1 MGVKMKFRKLFAILM
16 CVFAVSSIHAQKVNL
31 KIGSVAPDNS
41 PWAIEQK
48 KIAQEWAKLTNG
60 QVNLTFM
67 SASAL
72 GGEAGVIQK
81 MRVARPGQKAPLDG
95 GIFTNIGVYE
105 LAPKSNILTLCV
117 PFMFRDQEELTLVLE
132 ETQNEINAAI
142 DEQGF
147 ILLGW
152 FNVGWAY
159 FFTKEEVRTPT
170 QLKNVSLSVGGITSP
185 ELGRAFQHAGYKTDD
200 VSNEKILSSLKSN
213 NGCGGLYTIPMYAYA
228 AQYSKHAKYVLG
240 LPICPVMGGF
250 VVNKNV
256 WASIP
261 ENHKE
266 VIMANIREAE
276 QKFIEIQQSNDNN
289 YLSKIEAEGGFITRL
304 TDAEKAVFEEDLY
317 NDAIRMGESK
327 ETNVINFDFFKRI
340 DAILQKHRGQ

>member
-1 MGVKMKFRKLFAILM
+1 MNFKRLFVVLM
-16 CVFAVSSIHAQKVNL
+16 CLLAFSSLYAQKFNL
-31 KIGSVAPDNS
+31 KFGSVAPDNS

-48 KIAQEWAKLTNG
+48 KIAQEWAKATNG
-60 QVNLTFM
+60 TINVNFM
-67 SASAL
+67 TATAL

-95 GIFTNIGVYE
+95 GIFTNIGIYE
-105 LAPKSNILTLCV
+105 LAPETNILTLCV
-117 PFMFRDQEELTLVLE
+117 PFMFRDQEELSLVLKE
-132 ETQNEINAAI
+132 SQDEINAAI
-142 DEQGF
+142 EEQGF
-147 ILLGW
+147 VLLGW

-159 FFTKEEVRTPT
+159 FFTKEEVRNPT

-228 AQYSKHAKYVLG
+228 AQYTKHAKYVLG
-240 LPICPVMGGF
+240 MPICPVMSGF
-250 VVNKNV
+250 VINKNV

-261 ENHKE
+261 DNYKE
-266 VIMANIREAE
+266 LIMANIREAE
-276 QKFIEIQQSNDNN
+276 KKFIEIQQENDNN
-289 YLSKIEAEGGFITRL
+289 YLTKIQAEGGTIVQL
-304 TDAEKAVFEEDLY
+304 TQAEKDVFQADLY
-317 NDAIRMGESK
+317 NDAIKMGESK
-327 ETNVINFDFFKRI
+327 ETTVINYDFFKRI

>member
-1 MGVKMKFRKLFAILM
+1 MNFKRLFVVLM
-16 CVFAVSSIHAQKVNL
+16 CLLAFSSLYAQKFNL

-48 KIAQEWAKLTNG
+48 KIAQEWAKATNG
-60 QVNLTFM
+60 TINVNFM
-67 SASAL
+67 TAIAL

-95 GIFTNIGVYE
+95 GIFTNIGIYE
-105 LAPKSNILTLCV
+105 LAPETNILTLCV
-117 PFMFRDQEELTLVLE
+117 PFMFRDQEELSLVLKE
-132 ETQNEINAAI
+132 SQDEINAAI
-142 DEQGF
+142 EEQGF
-147 ILLGW
+147 VLLGW

-159 FFTKEEVRTPT
+159 FFTKEEVRNPT

-228 AQYSKHAKYVLG
+228 AQYSKHASYVLG
-240 LPICPVMGGF
+240 MPICPVMSGF
-250 VVNKNV
+250 VINKNV

-261 ENHKE
+261 DNYKE

-276 QKFIEIQQSNDNN
+276 KKFIEIQQENDNN
-289 YLSKIEAEGGFITRL
+289 YLSKIQAEGGTIVQL
-304 TDAEKAVFEEDLY
+304 TQAEKDVFQADLY
-317 NDAIRMGESK
+317 NDAIKMGESK
-327 ETNVINFDFFKRI
+327 ETTVINYDFFKRI

>member
-1 MGVKMKFRKLFAILM
+1 MNFKRLFVVLM
-16 CVFAVSSIHAQKVNL
+16 CLLAFTSIYAQKINL

-48 KIAQEWAKLTNG
+48 KIAQEWAKATNG
-60 QVNLTFM
+60 TINVNFM
-67 SASAL
+67 TATAL

-95 GIFTNIGVYE
+95 GIFTNIGIYE
-105 LAPKSNILTLCV
+105 LAPETNILTLCV
-117 PFMFRDQEELTLVLE
+117 PFMFRDQEELSLVLKE
-132 ETQNEINAAI
+132 SQDEINAAI
-142 DEQGF
+142 EEQGF
-147 ILLGW
+147 VLLGW

-228 AQYSKHAKYVLG
+228 AQYTKHATYVLG
-240 LPICPVMGGF
+240 MPICPVMGGF
-250 VVNKNV
+250 VINKNI

-261 ENHKE
+261 DNYKE

-276 QKFIEIQQSNDNN
+276 KKFIEIQQENDNN
-289 YLSKIEAEGGFITRL
+289 YLAKIEAEGGTIVQL
-304 TDAEKAVFEEDLY
+304 TQAEKDVFQADLY
-317 NDAIRMGESK
+317 NDAIKMGESK
-327 ETNVINFDFFKRI
+327 ETTVINFDFFKRI
-340 DAILQKHRGQ
+340 DAILQNHRGQ

>member
-1 MGVKMKFRKLFAILM
+1 MKFKRLVVALM
-16 CVFAVSSIHAQKVNL
+16 CLLAFSSIYAQKINL

-48 KIAQEWAKLTNG
+48 KIAQEWAKSTNG
-60 QVNLTFM
+60 AVNVTFM
-67 SASAL
+67 TATAL

-95 GIFTNIGVYE
+95 GIFTNIGIYA
-105 LAPKSNILTLCV
+105 LAPETNILTLCI
-117 PFMFRDQEELTLVLE
+117 PFMFRDQEELSLVLKE
-132 ETQNEINAAI
+132 SQNEINAAI
-142 DEQGF
+142 EEQGF
-147 ILLGW
+147 VLLGW

-200 VSNEKILSSLKSN
+200 VPNEKILSSLKSN
-213 NGCGGLYTIPMYAYA
+213 SGCGGLYTIPMYAYA
-228 AQYSKHAKYVLG
+228 AQYSKHASYVLG
-240 LPICPVMGGF
+240 MPICPVMSGF

-261 ENHKE
+261 DNYKE

-276 QKFIEIQQSNDNN
+276 KKFIEIQQENDNN
-289 YLSKIEAEGGFITRL
+289 YLTKIKAEGGTVVEL
-304 TDAEKAVFEEDLY
+304 TQAEKDVFQQDLY
-317 NDAIRMGESK
+317 NDAIKMGESK
-327 ETNVINFDFFKRI
+327 ETTVINFDFFKRI

>member
-1 MGVKMKFRKLFAILM
+1 MKLRKLFAVLM
-16 CVFAVSSIHAQKVNL
+16 CFFAVSSIYAQRVNL

-48 KIAQEWAKLTNG
+48 KIAQEWLKLTNG
-60 QVNLTFM
+60 QVNVTFM
-67 SASAL
+67 PSSAL

-105 LAPKSNILTLCV
+105 LAPKSNILTLCI
-117 PFMFRDQEELTLVLE
+117 PFMFRNQDEVTHVLQQ
-132 ETQNEINAAI
+132 TQNEINSAI
-142 DEQGF
+142 EEQGF
-147 ILLGW
+147 VLLGW

-159 FFTKEEVRTPT
+159 FFTKNEVRTPE

-200 VSNEKILSSLKSN
+200 VPNEKILSSLKSN

-240 LPICPVMGGF
+240 MPICPIMGGF

-261 ENHKE
+261 EKNRE

-276 QKFIEIQQSNDNN
+276 KKFIEIQQENDNN
-289 YLSKIEAEGGFITRL
+289 YLEKIESEGGFITEL
-304 TDAEKAVFEEDLY
+304 TQEERDFFEKDLY
-317 NDAIRMGESK
+317 NDAVKMGESK
-327 ETNVINFDFFKRI
+327 ETSVINYDFFKQI
-340 DAILQKHRGQ
+340 DSILKEYRGQ

>member
-1 MGVKMKFRKLFAILM
+1 MNFKRLFVVLM
-16 CVFAVSSIHAQKVNL
+16 CLLAFTSIYAQKINL

-48 KIAQEWAKLTNG
+48 KIAQEWAKATNG
-60 QVNLTFM
+60 TVNMTFM
-67 SASAL
+67 TATAL

-95 GIFTNIGVYE
+95 GIFTNIGIYE
-105 LAPKSNILTLCV
+105 LAPETNILTLCV
-117 PFMFRDQEELTLVLE
+117 PFMFRDQEELSLVLKE
-132 ETQNEINAAI
+132 SQDEINAAI
-142 DEQGF
+142 EEQGF
-147 ILLGW
+147 VLLGW

-228 AQYSKHAKYVLG
+228 AQYSKHASYVLG
-240 LPICPVMGGF
+240 MPICPVMGGF
-250 VVNKNV
+250 VINKNV

-261 ENHKE
+261 DNYKE

-276 QKFIEIQQSNDNN
+276 KKFIEIQQENDNN
-289 YLSKIEAEGGFITRL
+289 YLAKIEAEGGTIVQL
-304 TDAEKAVFEEDLY
+304 TQAEKDVFQADLY
-317 NDAIRMGESK
+317 NDAIKMGESK
-327 ETNVINFDFFKRI
+327 ETTVINYDFFKRI

>member
-1 MGVKMKFRKLFAILM
+1 MKFKRLVVALM
-16 CVFAVSSIHAQKVNL
+16 CLVAFTSIYAQKINL

-48 KIAQEWAKLTNG
+48 KIAQEWAKSTNG
-60 QVNLTFM
+60 AVNVTFM
-67 SASAL
+67 TATAL

-95 GIFTNIGVYE
+95 GIFTNIGIYE
-105 LAPKSNILTLCV
+105 LAPETNILTLCI
-117 PFMFRDQEELTLVLE
+117 PFMFRDQEELSLVLKE
-132 ETQNEINAAI
+132 SQNEINAAI
-142 DEQGF
+142 EEQGF
-147 ILLGW
+147 VLLGW

-200 VSNEKILSSLKSN
+200 VPNEKILSSLKSN
-213 NGCGGLYTIPMYAYA
+213 SGCGGLYTIPMYAYA
-228 AQYSKHAKYVLG
+228 AQYSKHASYVLG
-240 LPICPVMGGF
+240 MPICPVMSGF

-261 ENHKE
+261 DNYKE

-276 QKFIEIQQSNDNN
+276 KKFIEIQQENDNN
-289 YLSKIEAEGGFITRL
+289 YLTKIKAEGGTVVEL
-304 TDAEKAVFEEDLY
+304 TQAEKDVFQQDLY
-317 NDAIRMGESK
+317 NDAIKMGESK
-327 ETNVINFDFFKRI
+327 ETTVINYDFFKRI

>member
-1 MGVKMKFRKLFAILM
+1 MNFKRLFVVLM
-16 CVFAVSSIHAQKVNL
+16 CLLAFTSIYAQKINL

-48 KIAQEWAKLTNG
+48 KIAQEWAKATNG
-60 QVNLTFM
+60 SVNVNFM
-67 SASAL
+67 TATAL

-95 GIFTNIGVYE
+95 GIFTNIGIYE
-105 LAPKSNILTLCV
+105 LAPKTNILTLCV
-117 PFMFRDQEELTLVLE
+117 PFMFRDQEELSLVLT

-142 DEQGF
+142 EEQGF
-147 ILLGW
+147 VLLGW

-228 AQYSKHAKYVLG
+228 AQYSKHASYVLG
-240 LPICPVMGGF
+240 MPICPVMGGF
-250 VVNKNV
+250 VINKNV

-261 ENHKE
+261 DNYKE

-276 QKFIEIQQSNDNN
+276 KKFIEIQQENDNN
-289 YLSKIEAEGGFITRL
+289 YLSKIQAEGGTIVQL
-304 TDAEKAVFEEDLY
+304 TQAEKDVFQADLY
-317 NDAIRMGESK
+317 NDAIKMGESK
-327 ETNVINFDFFKRI
+327 ETTVINYDFFKRI

>member
-1 MGVKMKFRKLFAILM
+1 MKFKRLVVALM
-16 CVFAVSSIHAQKVNL
+16 CLVAFTSIYAQKINL

-48 KIAQEWAKLTNG
+48 KIAQEWAKSTNG
-60 QVNLTFM
+60 AVNVTFM
-67 SASAL
+67 TATAL

-95 GIFTNIGVYE
+95 GIFTNIGIYE
-105 LAPKSNILTLCV
+105 LAPETNILTLCI
-117 PFMFRDQEELTLVLE
+117 PFMFRDQEELSLVLKE
-132 ETQNEINAAI
+132 SQNEINAAI
-142 DEQGF
+142 EEQGF
-147 ILLGW
+147 VLLGW

-228 AQYSKHAKYVLG
+228 AQYTKHAKYVLG
-240 LPICPVMGGF
+240 MPICPVMSGF
-250 VVNKNV
+250 VINKNV

-261 ENHKE
+261 DNHKE

-276 QKFIEIQQSNDNN
+276 KRFIEIQIENDNN
-289 YLSKIEAEGGFITRL
+289 YLTKIKAEGGTVVEL
-304 TDAEKAVFEEDLY
+304 TQAEKDVFQQDLY
-317 NDAIRMGESK
+317 NDAIKMGESK
-327 ETNVINFDFFKRI
+327 ETTVINYDFFKRI
-340 DAILQKHRGQ
+340 DSILQKHRGQ

>member
-1 MGVKMKFRKLFAILM
+1 MKFKRLFVVLM
-16 CVFAVSSIHAQKVNL
+16 CLLAFSSIYAQKFNL

-48 KIAQEWAKLTNG
+48 KIAQEWAKSTNG
-60 QVNLTFM
+60 VVNVNFM
-67 SASAL
+67 TATAL

-95 GIFTNIGVYE
+95 GIFTNIGIYE
-105 LAPKSNILTLCV
+105 LAPETNILTLCV
-117 PFMFRDQEELTLVLE
+117 PFMFRDQEELSLVLK
-132 ETQNEINAAI
+132 ETQNDINSAI
-142 DEQGF
+142 EEQGF
-147 ILLGW
+147 VLLGW

-159 FFTKEEVRTPT
+159 FFTKDEVRTPT

-200 VSNEKILSSLKSN
+200 VPNEKILSSLKSN

-228 AQYSKHAKYVLG
+228 AQYSKYANNVLG
-240 LPICPVMGGF
+240 MPICPVMGGF

-261 ENHKE
+261 ENYKE

-276 QKFIEIQQSNDNN
+276 KKFIEIQQENDNT
-289 YLSKIEAEGGFITRL
+289 YLAKIESEGGKIIQL
-304 TDAEKAVFEEDLY
+304 TQAEKDVFQEDLY
-317 NDAIRMGESK
+317 NDAVKMGESK
-327 ETNVINFDFFKRI
+327 ETTVINYDFFKRI
-340 DAILQKHRGQ
+340 DSILQKHRGQ

>member
-1 MGVKMKFRKLFAILM
+1 MKFKRLVVALM
-16 CVFAVSSIHAQKVNL
+16 CLVAFTSIYAQKINL

-48 KIAQEWAKLTNG
+48 KIAQEWAKSTNG
-60 QVNLTFM
+60 AVNVTFM
-67 SASAL
+67 TATAL

-95 GIFTNIGVYE
+95 GIFTNIGIYE
-105 LAPKSNILTLCV
+105 LAPETNILTLCI
-117 PFMFRDQEELTLVLE
+117 PFMFRDQEELSLVLKE
-132 ETQNEINAAI
+132 SQNEINAAI
-142 DEQGF
+142 EEQGF
-147 ILLGW
+147 VLLGW

-228 AQYSKHAKYVLG
+228 AQYSKHASYVLG
-240 LPICPVMGGF
+240 MPICPVMGGF
-250 VVNKNV
+250 VINKNV

-261 ENHKE
+261 DNYKE

-276 QKFIEIQQSNDNN
+276 KKFIEIQQENDNN
-289 YLSKIEAEGGFITRL
+289 YLTKIKAEGGTVVEL
-304 TDAEKAVFEEDLY
+304 TQAEKDVFQQDLY
-317 NDAIRMGESK
+317 NDAVKMGESK
-327 ETNVINFDFFKRI
+327 ETTVINYDFFKRI

>member
-1 MGVKMKFRKLFAILM
+1 MNFKRLFVVLM
-16 CVFAVSSIHAQKVNL
+16 CLLAFTSIYAQKINL

-48 KIAQEWAKLTNG
+48 KIAQEWAKATNG
-60 QVNLTFM
+60 TINVNFM
-67 SASAL
+67 TATAL

-95 GIFTNIGVYE
+95 GIFTNIGIYE
-105 LAPKSNILTLCV
+105 LAPETNILTLCV
-117 PFMFRDQEELTLVLE
+117 PFMFRDQEELSLVLKE
-132 ETQNEINAAI
+132 SQDEINAAI
-142 DEQGF
+142 EEQGF
-147 ILLGW
+147 VLLGW

-228 AQYSKHAKYVLG
+228 AQYTKHATYVLG
-240 LPICPVMGGF
+240 MPICPVMGGF
-250 VVNKNV
+250 VINKNV

-261 ENHKE
+261 DNYKE
-266 VIMANIREAE
+266 VIMANIREE
-276 QKFIEIQQSNDNN
+276 EKKFIEIQQENDNN
-289 YLSKIEAEGGFITRL
+289 YLAKIEAEGGTIVKL
-304 TDAEKAVFEEDLY
+304 TQAEKDVFQEDLY
-317 NDAIRMGESK
+317 NDAVKMGESK
-327 ETNVINFDFFKRI
+327 ETTVINFDFFKRI

>member
-1 MGVKMKFRKLFAILM
+1 MKFKRLFVALM
-16 CVFAVSSIHAQKVNL
+16 CLLAFTSIYAQKINL

-48 KIAQEWAKLTNG
+48 KIAQEWAKSTNG
-60 QVNLTFM
+60 VVNVNFM
-67 SASAL
+67 TATAL

-95 GIFTNIGVYE
+95 GIFTNIGIYA
-105 LAPKSNILTLCV
+105 LAPETNILTLCV
-117 PFMFRDQEELTLVLE
+117 PFMFRDQEELSLVLKE
-132 ETQNEINAAI
+132 SQDEINAAI
-142 DEQGF
+142 EEQGF
-147 ILLGW
+147 VLLGW

-228 AQYSKHAKYVLG
+228 AQYTKHATYVLG
-240 LPICPVMGGF
+240 MPICPVMGGF

-261 ENHKE
+261 ENYKE

-276 QKFIEIQQSNDNN
+276 KKFIEIQQENDNT
-289 YLSKIEAEGGFITRL
+289 YLAKIESEGGKIIQL
-304 TDAEKAVFEEDLY
+304 TQAEKDVFQEDLY
-317 NDAIRMGESK
+317 NDAVKMGESK
-327 ETNVINFDFFKRI
+327 ETTVINYDFFKRI
-340 DAILQKHRGQ
+340 DSILQKHRGQ

>member
-1 MGVKMKFRKLFAILM
+1 MNFKRLFVVLM
-16 CVFAVSSIHAQKVNL
+16 CLLAFTSIYAQKINL

-48 KIAQEWAKLTNG
+48 KIAQEWAKSTNG
-60 QVNLTFM
+60 AVNVTFM
-67 SASAL
+67 TATAL

-95 GIFTNIGVYE
+95 GIFTNIGIYE
-105 LAPKSNILTLCV
+105 LAPETNILTLCV
-117 PFMFRDQEELTLVLE
+117 PFMFRDQEELSLVLKE
-132 ETQNEINAAI
+132 SQDEINAAI
-142 DEQGF
+142 EEQGF
-147 ILLGW
+147 VLLGW

-185 ELGRAFQHAGYKTDD
+185 ELGRAFQHAGYKTND

-228 AQYSKHAKYVLG
+228 AQYTKHAKYVLG
-240 LPICPVMGGF
+240 MPICPVMSGF
-250 VVNKNV
+250 VINKNV

-261 ENHKE
+261 DNYKE

-276 QKFIEIQQSNDNN
+276 KRFIEIQIENDNN
-289 YLSKIEAEGGFITRL
+289 YLEKIEADGGTIVKL
-304 TDAEKAVFEEDLY
+304 TQAEKDVFQSDLY
-317 NDAIRMGESK
+317 NDAIKMGESK
-327 ETNVINFDFFKRI
+327 ETNVINYDFFKRI
-340 DAILQKHRGQ
+340 DSILQKHRGQ